1 MKMIVDGREFLLQK
15 FLGCRYAFAR
25 EETSMSRAAISRKHI
40 RESFWTRLDRLSPW
54 IIGAATAFLMAHGI
68 YGVISSHLEG
78 RRFMAADIS
87 QQLQML
93 SSSQN
98 GPYLGHPE
106 APIFICTAT
115 GPKGSRALPLDYI
128 SDPVRLCTLA
138 RRQR

>member
-1 MKMIVDGREFLLQK
+1 
-15 FLGCRYAFAR
+15 
-25 EETSMSRAAISRKHI
+25 
-40 RESFWTRLDRLSPW
+40 
-54 IIGAATAFLMAHGI
+54 MAHGI